1 MRILGSRRQALAA
14 DFLGLGLAE
23 MKDAEIDGFVKMKVL
38 VDVDVAIAHGICD
51 DLGWVWEIKEATIG
65 GLQFVVGNGLEGE
78 GLSGHWLD
86 PDEWMVV

>member
-51 DLGWVWEIKEATIG
+51 DLGWV
-65 GLQFVVGNGLEGE
+65 
-78 GLSGHWLD
+78 
-86 PDEWMVV
+86 